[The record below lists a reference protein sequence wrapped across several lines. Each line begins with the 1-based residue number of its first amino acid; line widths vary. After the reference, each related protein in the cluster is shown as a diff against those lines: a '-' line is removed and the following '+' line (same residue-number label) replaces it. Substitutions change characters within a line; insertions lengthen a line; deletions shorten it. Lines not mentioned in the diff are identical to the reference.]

1 MRPSVLCLCGCPWV
15 TRMRCRRATALQ
27 LAASGKRAAL
37 VLFLIAAL
45 MLFLIAADATK
56 TNKKGCAGPLSRS
69 SPARLQLCRG
79 GQ

>member
-1 MRPSVLCLCGCPWV
+1 MHKCVCMDAQGKRACAV
-15 TRMRCRRATALQ
+15 RRATALQ

-37 VLFLIAAL
+37 VLFLIAER
-45 MLFLIAADATK
+45 ADATK